1 MPVATARDLIDIALA
16 ELGTKEA
23 PAGSNNVKYN
33 TAYYGREVYDGL
45 WGTAFPWCVVFLW
58 WVFREAGASELF
70 YGGGKTASCRT
81 LLGYYR
87 THGQLV
93 TDGEYRPGDL
103 IFYNFK
109 GDSDPEHVG
118 LCESF
123 GGATV
128 MSIEGN
134 TGIGNDA
141 NGGAVMRR
149 SRTPG
154 QIVGAARPRYEEDE
168 DMDVDKLT
176 DAQLLRLAERMQ
188 AALGQRSVGAV
199 LGPELQEA
207 VALGITDGTQPNAFC
222 TRAQAAVM
230 VKRAGNRVS
239 NPG

>member
-1 MPVATARDLIDIALA
+1 MATARALIDIALA
-16 ELGTKEA
+16 QLGTKES

-45 WGTAFPWCVVFLW
+45 WDTKFPWCVVFLW
-58 WVFREAGASELF
+58 WCFREAGAPALF
-70 YGGGKTASCRT
+70 YGGDKTASCGT

-87 THGQLV
+87 ARGQAV
-93 TDGEYRPGDL
+93 TDGDYQPGDL
-103 IFYNFK
+103 IFYNFQD
-109 GDSDPEHVG
+109 GSDPEHVG

-128 MSIEGN
+128 VSIEGN

-149 SRTPG
+149 SRTLG

-168 DMDVDKLT
+168 GMDVDKLT

-188 AALGQRSVGAV
+188 AALSQRAVGAV

-230 VKRAGNRVS
+230 VKRAVKNE
-239 NPG
+239 